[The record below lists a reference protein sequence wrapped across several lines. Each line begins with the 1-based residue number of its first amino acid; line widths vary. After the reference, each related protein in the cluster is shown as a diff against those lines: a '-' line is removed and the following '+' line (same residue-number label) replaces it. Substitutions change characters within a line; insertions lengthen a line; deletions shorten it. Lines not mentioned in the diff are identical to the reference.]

1 MSENSTLSYQ
11 PADVQS
17 NGVVEL
23 TLEFAEN
30 NESTVFEQDIQVIN
44 VP

>member
-1 MSENSTLSYQ
+1 
-11 PADVQS
+11 VQS

-23 TLEFAEN
+23 ILEFAEN
-30 NESTVFEQDIQVIN
+30 DESTVFEQDIQVIN